1 MASRNNSEHLR
12 FRYGMCLNDNCSK
25 CKSKEVQ
32 QIAARKD
39 FVCSEC
45 GKPLRECPP
54 PKNWWDQNGKWVII
68 VAIIV
73 LAAVGVGVFLLLG
86 GDEKKEPK
94 IELPQAPSDSVKT
107 EPVKADSV
115 QVPEKK
121 DTVATEPAPQEQ
133 AQKEESEEKT
143 VVEKSKNPKYGTVN
157 LGYGVYTGDLKNG
170 KPHGFGKI
178 KYTKQHKIVSSQ
190 EYVAFP
196 GDIYEGE
203 FRDGRVSGSFGYWYH
218 DGTQTAIKP

>member
-94 IELPQAPSDSVKT
+94 IELPQEPSDSVKT

-143 VVEKSKNPKYGTVN
+143 VVEKPKNPKYGTVN

-196 GDIYEGE
+196 GDTYEGE

>member
-54 PKNWWDQNGKWVII
+54 PKTWWDQNGKWVII
-68 VAIIV
+68 AAIIV

-94 IELPQAPSDSVKT
+94 IELPQTTSDSVKT

-121 DTVATEPAPQEQ
+121 DTVVTEPAPQEE
-133 AQKEESEEKT
+133 APKEESEEKT
-143 VVEKSKNPKYGTVN
+143 IVEKPKNPKYGTVN

-196 GDIYEGE
+196 GDTYEGE